1 MRSRIFHALAAC
13 AIFLLFAMGFSL
25 AADIEMD
32 VPRVGLWSMAGIVS
46 YIVFSH
52 VFGFDPYRTRVA
64 AAAAAWVLYVDR
76 WELRLGQATLSMLA
90 CMIVAARLFDDS
102 HFVLAVVS
110 GTLAAWTYFTCRL
123 YGGGYDTKPRSG

>member
-64 AAAAAWVLYVDR
+64 AAAAAWVHYRSEERRVGKG
-76 WELRLGQATLSMLA
+76 WSSVGSSHV
-90 CMIVAARLFDDS
+90 VAITRDS
-102 HFVLAVVS
+102 RH
-110 GTLAAWTYFTCRL
+110 
-123 YGGGYDTKPRSG
+123 